1 MELAQKKT
9 HGPMDQKRGPRNEST
24 LLWEINLYDKG
35 GQNIQRGKDDLLSK
49 WYWENWTATGK
60 RIIQDYFLKH
70 HL

>member
-35 GQNIQRGKDDLLSK
+35 GQNIQRGKDDLFSK
-49 WYWENWTATGK
+49 WYWEN
-60 RIIQDYFLKH
+60 
-70 HL
+70 